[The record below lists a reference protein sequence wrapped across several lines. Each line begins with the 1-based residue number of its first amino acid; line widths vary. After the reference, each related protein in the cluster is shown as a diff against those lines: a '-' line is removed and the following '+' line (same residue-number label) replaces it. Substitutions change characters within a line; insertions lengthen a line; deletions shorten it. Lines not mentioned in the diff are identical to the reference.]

1 MITISKNSCLINSS
15 NLRIVSRT
23 ISDKDMDSTLIEI
36 IIEKHFKHKEKI
48 GHLNIK
54 DTYVSDD

>member
-1 MITISKNSCLINSS
+1 MITISKDSCLINSS

-36 IIEKHFKHKEKI
+36 IIEKHIKHKEKNRTFKHKR
-48 GHLNIK
+48 HLCLI
-54 DTYVSDD
+54 